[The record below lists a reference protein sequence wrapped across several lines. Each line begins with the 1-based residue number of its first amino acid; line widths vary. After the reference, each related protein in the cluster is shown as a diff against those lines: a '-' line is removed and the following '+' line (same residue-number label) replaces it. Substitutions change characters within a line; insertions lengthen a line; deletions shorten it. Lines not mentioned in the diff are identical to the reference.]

1 MHSEHISNLHPGW
14 VVGGCLVAVS
24 VAGVVSLVLA
34 GTRIL
39 PAGEP
44 SAAARQRW
52 L

>member
-1 MHSEHISNLHPGW
+1 MHYEHISNLHPGW
-14 VVGGCLVAVS
+14 VVGGWLVAVS
-24 VAGVVSLVLA
+24 VAGVVFLVLA

-39 PAGEP
+39 PAGEQ